1 MPPKAALFIPCL
13 TAELE
18 PETGLHMA
26 DLVER
31 AGFEVHVPEGQT
43 CCGQPW
49 FNTGYRKETLAFA
62 SRFLEIF
69 DAAACDCI
77 VSPSGSCV
85 SMVRKHYKELDLA
98 PANRQ
103 RLERVGPRL
112 LEFTEFMALHGS
124 GLRFKPGGPRKV
136 YYHPSCHLTR
146 ELGVKAAPLDLLNRI
161 EGLTVTTDT
170 EPLCCGFGGTF
181 SVKMPELSA
190 AMTARKV
197 EQVQSEHNPDL
208 WVIPDA
214 SCLLQIHGWMRAHG
228 VATPVFHLVDFL
240 HANL

>member
-1 MPPKAALFIPCL
+1 MPSKAALFIPCL

-26 DLVER
+26 ELVER
-31 AGFEVHVPEGQT
+31 AGFEVQVPEGQT

-62 SRFLEIF
+62 RRFLKIF
-69 DAAACDCI
+69 DMAECDCI

-85 SMVRKHYKELDLA
+85 SMVRKHYKELDLQ
-98 PANRQ
+98 PADRQ

-112 LEFTEFMALHGS
+112 LEFTEFVALHGS
-124 GLRFKPGGPRKV
+124 GLRFKPGGSRKV

-146 ELGVKAAPLDLLNRI
+146 ELGVKAQPLDLLNRVPR
-161 EGLTVTTDT
+161 LTVVTDT

-190 AMTARKV
+190 AMTARKI
-197 EQVQSEHNPDL
+197 EQVQAECNPDL
-208 WVIPDA
+208 WVVPDV
-214 SCLLQIHGWMRAHG
+214 SCLLQIRGWMRAHS
-228 VATPVFHLVDFL
+228 VETSVVHLVDFL
-240 HANL
+240 HAHL

>member
-1 MPPKAALFIPCL
+1 
-13 TAELE
+13 
-18 PETGLHMA
+18 MA

-69 DAAACDCI
+69 RRGGVRCI

-85 SMVRKHYKELDLA
+85 SMVRSTTRIGSA

-136 YYHPSCHLTR
+136 YYHPSCH
-146 ELGVKAAPLDLLNRI
+146 
-161 EGLTVTTDT
+161 
-170 EPLCCGFGGTF
+170 
-181 SVKMPELSA
+181 
-190 AMTARKV
+190 
-197 EQVQSEHNPDL
+197 
-208 WVIPDA
+208 
-214 SCLLQIHGWMRAHG
+214 
-228 VATPVFHLVDFL
+228 
-240 HANL
+240 